1 MLHACGIEYGR
12 IWLARGE
19 TNAGHT
25 LLTHSHCWRPVWS
38 TLVDTQ
44 ESRRR
49 PAQANNKHM
58 RMMLLIPSL
67 PWRLLCAK
75 SEASNV
81 SHASN
86 FELGFTITAR
96 LYTFD
101 FFYNIIHID
110 AYS

>member
-1 MLHACGIEYGR
+1 
-12 IWLARGE
+12 
-19 TNAGHT
+19 
-25 LLTHSHCWRPVWS
+25 
-38 TLVDTQ
+38 
-44 ESRRR
+44 
-49 PAQANNKHM
+49 
-58 RMMLLIPSL
+58 MMLLIPSL

-110 AYS
+110 I